1 MPYRKETHRM
11 ESVGST
17 LVSILT
23 DYARFCEMLAN
34 GVELA
39 GVRVLNP
46 AIIQLVRTN
55 VLRDQQ
61 NINIAGTS
69 T

>member
-1 MPYRKETHRM
+1 MPYRKETRRM
-11 ESVGST
+11 ESVGDGLIST
-17 LVSILT
+17 LT
-23 DYARFCEMLAN
+23 DYARFCEMLSN
-34 GVELA
+34 GVELG
-39 GVRVLNP
+39 GVRVLN
-46 AIIQLVRTN
+46 AASIQRMRTN

>member
-1 MPYRKETHRM
+1 M

>member
-1 MPYRKETHRM
+1 M

-34 GVELA
+34 GVELG

-61 NINIAGTS
+61 NINIAGRS